1 MLVLAVVLG
10 GCAGTIAEFNGY
22 DAPQF
27 VPYSPGNRP
36 HVALVLGGGGPRG
49 FAHIGVLKVLEA
61 NGIQPDLVV
70 GASIGSAIGALYANG
85 VSAAEIE
92 RIALAIDPAQFI
104 GISSAGLTG
113 HGGALEAFVRDHTG
127 GKPLEALPRKL
138 AVTAARRDNNVPA
151 VFTRGNT
158 GAAVRASSAMPGQF
172 APVRIR
178 GVEYFDGD
186 EAQPVPVRVARELG
200 ADVVIAV
207 DVSAY
212 LESTPS
218 AAPETW
224 RVRDRRRSAVIE
236 QERPLADVF
245 IHPDLDYYAGIN
257 GTYRRKCMQCG
268 EEAARAAL
276 PKLRES
282 IRATLEHLSKL

>member
-1 MLVLAVVLG
+1 MLMLAVVLG
-10 GCAGTIAEFNGY
+10 GCAGTIAEFNGS

-27 VPYSPGNRP
+27 APYSPGDRP

-61 NGIQPDLVV
+61 NGIEPDPVV
-70 GASIGSAIGALYANG
+70 GASIGSVIGALYANG

-92 RIALAIDPAQFI
+92 RIALTIDPAQFI

-113 HGGALEAFVRDHTG
+113 H
-127 GKPLEALPRKL
+127 
-138 AVTAARRDNNVPA
+138 
-151 VFTRGNT
+151 
-158 GAAVRASSAMPGQF
+158 
-172 APVRIR
+172 
-178 GVEYFDGD
+178 
-186 EAQPVPVRVARELG
+186 VARELG

-224 RVRDRRRSAVIE
+224 RVRDRRRSALIE
-236 QERPLADVF
+236 QERPLAAVF

-257 GTYRRKCMQCG
+257 GAYRRKCIQRG
-268 EEAARAAL
+268 EETARAAL

-282 IRATLEHLSKL
+282 IRATLEHISKP